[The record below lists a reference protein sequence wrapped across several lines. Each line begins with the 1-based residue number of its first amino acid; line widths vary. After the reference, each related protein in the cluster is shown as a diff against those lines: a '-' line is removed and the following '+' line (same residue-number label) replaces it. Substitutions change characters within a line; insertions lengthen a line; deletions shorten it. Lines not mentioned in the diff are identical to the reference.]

1 MTSNPD
7 QQRLVRSSL
16 LLPHLTNIIT
26 RLITEVKGW
35 CSKLGEMVNDSGK
48 KLMEEIKSSGNPA
61 GLKFLQNEDLGSLLI
76 KAQVGILTPVA
87 VLPDDAHTTP
97 QFKKHE
103 LTTIKE
109 VEVRSC
115 LLFELYNVMIT
126 ILFSGVSRIFQLDSR
141 VCCDRQV
148 ERG

>member
-1 MTSNPD
+1 M
-7 QQRLVRSSL
+7 
-16 LLPHLTNIIT
+16 
-26 RLITEVKGW
+26 
-35 CSKLGEMVNDSGK
+35 NDSGK
-48 KLMEEIKSSGNPA
+48 KLVEEIKSSANPG
-61 GLKFLQNEDLGSLLI
+61 GLKFLKNEDLGSLLN
-76 KAQVGILTPVA
+76 KTQVGYLTPVA
-87 VLPDDAHTTP
+87 VPPDDAPSTP

-126 ILFSGVSRIFQLDSR
+126 ILLSGVSRIPQMDSR